1 MALASANA
9 RTAAAERSAAS
20 ASAAEEVAAT
30 GAELDESVVVG
41 DLGDEKARFTS
52 PKLRPEEA
60 HAAPPP
66 VFGSGADAKGS
77 ADGFAPDWRAA
88 SMRSQERI
96 QNYVCVSAVDLLRQ
110 TLVRQLSATLS
121 LDPSK
126 SLPEEA
132 DSLMSDDRVLRSVRC
147 RAHDQPA
154 ATRCLH

>member
-9 RTAAAERSAAS
+9 RTAAAEGSAAS

-110 TLVRQLSATLS
+110 TLVRQLSATLARS
-121 LDPSK
+121 LDVP
-126 SLPEEA
+126 A
-132 DSLMSDDRVLRSVRC
+132 RRSR
-147 RAHDQPA
+147 QPDE
-154 ATRCLH
+154 R

>member
-1 MALASANA
+1 MDTREVSDALLRVVDRAMHERLTKLLQKMMYKNNA
-9 RTAAAERSAAS
+9 RDLFNDP
-20 ASAAEEVAAT
+20 V
-30 GAELDESVVVG
+30 

-96 QNYVCVSAVDLLRQ
+96 QNYVCVSVDLL
-110 TLVRQLSATLS
+110 
-121 LDPSK
+121 
-126 SLPEEA
+126 
-132 DSLMSDDRVLRSVRC
+132 
-147 RAHDQPA
+147 
-154 ATRCLH
+154 